1 MGRGGQEGETLLRT
15 GTVSMAFTI
24 ITCSGVSS
32 TGKLTTQA
40 GTTLL
45 RRCGGTVEA
54 CIPAT
59 RPTASLEK
67 AVRHADRILVLDGC
81 GDCCGKKKLQALGVE
96 PHLHLIATD
105 CGIAKRGMEEPHY
118 REIEHLAAA
127 VREAIGR

>member
-1 MGRGGQEGETLLRT
+1 MG
-15 GTVSMAFTI
+15 FTI
-24 ITCSGVSS
+24 ITCSGISS

-45 RRCGGTVEA
+45 HRCAGTVEA

-59 RPTASLEK
+59 RPTVSLER
-67 AVRHADRILVLDGC
+67 ALHHAEKILVLDGC
-81 GDCCGKKKLQALGVE
+81 GDCCGKKKLQALRVE

-105 CGIAKRGMEEPHY
+105 CGITKRGMEEPNY
-118 REIEHLAAA
+118 AEIEQLAAA